1 MASSLN
7 TLPLRRPLKIP
18 FRVSKFDT
26 LLIVYPAPLGFS
38 VLDFSSKLQIPVL
51 SFDQAPWES
60 RITLLSQ
67 PVHQSLQRP
76 GSDIDHP
83 GSPVE
88 GDLIGNMPL
97 RPPSLASL
105 PLSAPNFLIVMFSVT
120 YAANFRFPCPAFRSP
135 SLSPI
140 HNLEPARQIV
150 KNTGCACTLELRAR

>member
-1 MASSLN
+1 MKQTSHKFLRITVFLTSIQRKRQP
-7 TLPLRRPLKIP
+7 LPTTIQGP
-18 FRVSKFDT
+18 T
-26 LLIVYPAPLGFS
+26 G
-38 VLDFSSKLQIPVL
+38 SKLDHRTSRPSVAKNGRGL
-51 SFDQAPWES
+51 S
-60 RITLLSQ
+60 
-67 PVHQSLQRP
+67 
-76 GSDIDHP
+76 P